1 MDIINSCVRH
11 RVLNEKIKYMN
22 IKVLGACC
30 VSCNTTFENI
40 KKAASIIDENIEVVQ
55 VDNVLGILKYR
66 ISKTP
71 AVVIDDVIVSVG
83 KDMDLEQAKSLI
95 LNNKK

>member
-1 MDIINSCVRH
+1 
-11 RVLNEKIKYMN
+11 MN

-30 VSCNTTFENI
+30 TSCNATFENI
-40 KKAASIIDENIEVVQ
+40 KRASSIIDKYIEVVQ
-55 VDNVLGILKYR
+55 VDNVLEILKYR

-83 KDMDLEQAKSLI
+83 KDIDFEQAKSLI